1 MTTSTTPLIE
11 VVSKYFGALA
21 EGRVQDALSYL
32 DPDVKWFQPGENR
45 FSGTHVGPD
54 AVYALIG
61 GMMTVSQ
68 GTFAIAPTGPLMV
81 NGDLVV
87 APVQFTGDRGDV
99 KLDQAGTDLITV
111 QQGKIVAV
119 HLFSSDGPAEDDF
132 WDPSESVNNG

>member
-1 MTTSTTPLIE
+1 MTTSTTPPIE

-54 AVYALIG
+54 DVYALIG
-61 GMMTVSQ
+61 EMMTVSQ

-87 APVQFTGDRGDV
+87 VPVHFTGDRGDV

-132 WDPSESVNNG
+132 WGPSESVNNG